1 MATEEKTRFEKR
13 KENTERRDKALLEA
27 YNELYNVQRIRHD
40 DCVLRLA
47 ESFFLTEETVNRILT
62 QTK

>member
-1 MATEEKTRFEKR
+1 MATEEKTRFEK
-13 KENTERRDKALLEA
+13 RRDKALLEA